1 MNWFQGKGTN
11 FIRATGSGIQFRLQ
25 TRVSILSLKAK
36 HIQRKGRIFLRAL
49 ILWRRTRKQNYLSFS
64 KGQKQLRCS
73 SSNCVIRTVFV
84 LLLLLAFLRSGTPEA
99 HLKGEKENSNCWWML
114 HKIFDMVHISLCLY
128 YGLLLRFKT
137 LLSLTWQP
145 AKCLLLV
152 WTSGPL
158 WRTVKGRVEFYPYSR
173 NSFWTVQMTRGLS
186 TQGYFSSTRTG
197 NEMSEN
203 LAFHT
208 PVVSAVV
215 PKTGSSIWPYKGKSR
230 TQHQHP
236 LLPAPI

>member
-1 MNWFQGKGTN
+1 MCVGCESTYVLRIEFISKVSMNWFQGKGTN

-128 YGLLLRFKT
+128 YGLLQGSK
-137 LLSLTWQP
+137 LSFHSP
-145 AKCLLLV
+145 
-152 WTSGPL
+152 
-158 WRTVKGRVEFYPYSR
+158 
-173 NSFWTVQMTRGLS
+173 
-186 TQGYFSSTRTG
+186 G
-197 NEMSEN
+197 NQQ
-203 LAFHT
+203 
-208 PVVSAVV
+208 SACC
-215 PKTGSSIWPYKGKSR
+215 
-230 TQHQHP
+230 
-236 LLPAPI
+236 